1 MTDGTCTEPDKWA
14 VMSPLH
20 QSKVCRCTEDSGL
33 PGRQPQKPQ
42 EPQKMTTGSKD
53 MPGLHTLPSGIR
65 DVEAEAMVCRS
76 AEAVT

>member
-1 MTDGTCTEPDKWA
+1 
-14 VMSPLH
+14 
-20 QSKVCRCTEDSGL
+20 
-33 PGRQPQKPQ
+33 
-42 EPQKMTTGSKD
+42 MTTGSKD